1 MNVLLNL
8 QWLIGGM
15 RDDKIRGK
23 NLFKLCK
30 LLIDR
35 LTEVRDLLL
44 IAHVDRQGD
53 CTAAL
58 PLSSGV
64 LPRVIVQISGGSL
77 IAGKNLDQIPQIN
90 GSSSRGL
97 SDSDFPNSV
106 SAFELA
112 GRIDDDLS
120 LVGLEC
126 ASRRYDVAGAQDLP
140 ESCGLESVLSQAVL
154 RIFQIDHLGQQASPL
169 HFRGLWRALHGS
181 PNQIRKVIEIG
192 VAVLVSRNISQ
203 LGANIMRITDD
214 DWRPT
219 VRMQIGPL
227 QLFLKECFH
236 EAMDT
241 RIIFVRNTI
250 DSNKTTS

>member
-15 RDDKIRGK
+15 RDDKVRGK

-35 LTEVRDLLL
+35 LTEVCDLLL
-44 IAHVDRQGD
+44 IAHIDRQGD

-64 LPRVIVQISGGSL
+64 LPRVIVQIGGRCL

-97 SDSDFPNSV
+97 SDSNFPNCL

-112 GRIDDDLS
+112 GGIDNDLS
-120 LVGLEC
+120 LTCLEC
-126 ASRRYDVAGAQDLP
+126 ASRRNNVARAQDLS
-140 ESCGLESVLSQAVL
+140 ESCRLESVLGQSIL
-154 RIFQIDHLGQQASPL
+154 RIFQVDY
-169 HFRGLWRALHGS
+169 
-181 PNQIRKVIEIG
+181 
-192 VAVLVSRNISQ
+192 
-203 LGANIMRITDD
+203 
-214 DWRPT
+214 
-219 VRMQIGPL
+219 
-227 QLFLKECFH
+227 
-236 EAMDT
+236 
-241 RIIFVRNTI
+241 
-250 DSNKTTS
+250 

>member
-1 MNVLLNL
+1 MNVFLNL
-8 QWLIGGM
+8 QWLIRGM
-15 RDDKIRGK
+15 GDDEIRGK

-30 LLIDR
+30 FLIDR

-64 LPRVIVQISGGSL
+64 LPRVIVQICGGSL

-97 SDSDFPNSV
+97 SDSDFPDGV

-120 LVGLEC
+120 LGGLEC
-126 ASRRYDVAGAQDLP
+126 ASWRNNVASAQDLS
-140 ESCGLESVLSQAVL
+140 ESCRLKSVLGESIL
-154 RIFQIDHLGQQASPL
+154 RIFQVDHL
-169 HFRGLWRALHGS
+169 
-181 PNQIRKVIEIG
+181 
-192 VAVLVSRNISQ
+192 
-203 LGANIMRITDD
+203 
-214 DWRPT
+214 
-219 VRMQIGPL
+219 
-227 QLFLKECFH
+227 
-236 EAMDT
+236 
-241 RIIFVRNTI
+241 
-250 DSNKTTS
+250 